1 MPLSASVKS
10 RLYFFLI
17 IGSSAGLVALQLDHG
32 LDGKESPYFVVS
44 GALVPIFIGL
54 CLFVGG
60 VLLRDGQREI
70 ASVRRAI
77 SPVIGVVLMVVL
89 VVMLASVVAGLVF
102 AFSDTP
108 NTDTVFESGEEDGE
122 SGVVSPWDSDP
133 LLAPEDPTAGATDVR
148 YRMYFEIKDGDAEG
162 NSLNDVTIEV
172 NTSDEMFSGTG
183 QNDIEIFEVNK
194 TDGTTFDI
202 SGDVDGWSTENDGS
216 KLVIGLGGS
225 AYTNPKIGDAII
237 IIFDGVDNPA
247 DPGTYDLDVQIN
259 GGDDQQ
265 EGELEIVEP

>member
-1 MPLSASVKS
+1 MPFSGPVKN
-10 RLYFFLI
+10 RFCLVLI
-17 IGSSAGLVALQLDHG
+17 VGSSTGLAAFQVEHG
-32 LDGKESPYFVVS
+32 LGQTESVSLVVS
-44 GALVPIFIGL
+44 GVLVSIFTGL
-54 CLFVGG
+54 CVFVGG
-60 VLLRDGQREI
+60 VLSRDGQVEV

-77 SPVIGVVLMVVL
+77 SPVIGVILMVVL

-108 NTDTVFESGEEDGE
+108 NTDTVFEGGEEDGE

-172 NTSDEMFSGTG
+172 NTSDEMFPGTG

-202 SGDVDGWSTENDGS
+202 SDDVDGWSTENDGS